1 MGDFADDAL
10 MNAEIDWLDANDDR
24 LSMEERY
31 DRGFCDEMGFER
43 PSGPFIA
50 ERLFISSSQATRI
63 ISSKPNGK
71 GKCPKCNCETV
82 LKEGKFGKF
91 YGCVKFPACKGSRN
105 I

>member
-43 PSGPFIA
+43 PTGPFIF
-50 ERLFISSSQATRI
+50 ERSFFYKNQDTRI
-63 ISSKPNGK
+63 IPRKPHGK
-71 GKCPKCNCETV
+71 GKCPKCGSDTL
-82 LKEGKFGKF
+82 LKEGQFGKF
-91 YGCVKFPACKGSRN
+91 YGCINFPECKGSRN